1 MGLTSNPNR
10 MVAALTPVVFA
21 PLAGAISVLAAKYFP
36 GVDIPS
42 GSVEAIFIAGA
53 TIAFAKAGLWLKGW
67 QEYEKRDAD
76 ADAATDAGGGI
87 HLDDAPD
94 LGDEPDLD
102 SGPDL
107 EGDPDLDDGP
117 DLDSGPDLDDE
128 PDPDDVADLD
138 DEDDLD
144 DDPDLDDEPEPV
156 ATGQEA

>member
-67 QEYEKRDAD
+67 QEYEKRELDMAP
-76 ADAATDAGGGI
+76 DAGGEI
-87 HLDDAPD
+87 DLDDAPD
-94 LGDEPDLD
+94 LGEGAEPDA
-102 SGPDL
+102 
-107 EGDPDLDDGP
+107 GP
-117 DLDSGPDLDDE
+117 DLDHEPDVDDDPDLE
-128 PDPDDVADLD
+128 
-138 DEDDLD
+138 
-144 DDPDLDDEPEPV
+144 DDPDLDDEPDFDDEPEPV
-156 ATGQEA
+156 AAGHEE

>member
-67 QEYEKRDAD
+67 QEYEKRSVDVAP
-76 ADAATDAGGGI
+76 DAGGGV
-87 HLDDAPD
+87 HVDDEPD
-94 LGDEPDLD
+94 LGDEPDP
-102 SGPDL
+102 GA
-107 EGDPDLDDGP
+107 EPDLDGEPELGDE
-117 DLDSGPDLDDE
+117 LDLDDE
-128 PDPDDVADLD
+128 PDFD
-138 DEDDLD
+138 DE
-144 DDPDLDDEPEPV
+144 PDLDEEPEPV
-156 ATGQEA
+156 AAGNEA

>member
-67 QEYEKRDAD
+67 QEYEKRELDMAP
-76 ADAATDAGGGI
+76 DAGGEI
-87 HLDDAPD
+87 DLDDAPD
-94 LGDEPDLD
+94 LGAGAEPDA
-102 SGPDL
+102 
-107 EGDPDLDDGP
+107 GP
-117 DLDSGPDLDDE
+117 DLDHEPDVDDDPDLEDDSDLDDE
-128 PDPDDVADLD
+128 PDF
-138 DEDDLD
+138 
-144 DDPDLDDEPEPV
+144 DDEPEPV
-156 ATGQEA
+156 AAGHEE

>member
-10 MVAALTPVVFA
+10 LVAALTPVVFA

-67 QEYEKRDAD
+67 QEYEKREV
-76 ADAATDAGGGI
+76 DAGGGI
-87 HLDDAPD
+87 HVDDTPDLEDEPGLDAEPD
-94 LGDEPDLD
+94 LGDEPDL
-102 SGPDL
+102 GA
-107 EGDPDLDDGP
+107 DPDP
-117 DLDSGPDLDDE
+117 DDE
-128 PDPDDVADLD
+128 PDF
-138 DEDDLD
+138 EDD

-156 ATGQEA
+156 AAGHEE

>member
-67 QEYEKRDAD
+67 QEYEKREVAL
-76 ADAATDAGGGI
+76 APDAGGEIDLGDD
-87 HLDDAPD
+87 LDDAPD
-94 LGDEPDLD
+94 VG
-102 SGPDL
+102 
-107 EGDPDLDDGP
+107 DGP
-117 DLDSGPDLDDE
+117 DLDEEPDFDDE
-128 PDPDDVADLD
+128 PELD
-138 DEDDLD
+138 F
-144 DDPDLDDEPEPV
+144 DDEPEPV
-156 ATGQEA
+156 AAGHEE

>member
-67 QEYEKRDAD
+67 QEYEKRELDVAP
-76 ADAATDAGGGI
+76 DAGGEI
-87 HLDDAPD
+87 DLDDAPD
-94 LGDEPDLD
+94 LGEGAEPDA
-102 SGPDL
+102 
-107 EGDPDLDDGP
+107 GP
-117 DLDSGPDLDDE
+117 DLDHEPDVDDDPDLE
-128 PDPDDVADLD
+128 
-138 DEDDLD
+138 
-144 DDPDLDDEPEPV
+144 DDPDLDDEPDFDDEPEPV
-156 ATGQEA
+156 AAGHEE

>member
-67 QEYEKRDAD
+67 QEYEKRELDMAP
-76 ADAATDAGGGI
+76 DAGGEI
-87 HLDDAPD
+87 DLDDAPD
-94 LGDEPDLD
+94 LGEGAEPDA
-102 SGPDL
+102 
-107 EGDPDLDDGP
+107 GP
-117 DLDSGPDLDDE
+117 DLDHEPDVDDDPDLEDDSDLDDE
-128 PDPDDVADLD
+128 PDF
-138 DEDDLD
+138 
-144 DDPDLDDEPEPV
+144 DDEPEPV
-156 ATGQEA
+156 AAGHEE